1 MLLIK
6 ATQEKEISL
15 VGTTFKLESVFVYL
29 QITLPI
35 VKDIIIFK
43 PVFFQTEEMF
53 NTDIKNQI
61 RTDIQARPTHGID
74 GIATKLKESES
85 QGIEQAIICAKDYFV
100 SLGYAVEVL

>member
-1 MLLIK
+1 MLLVK

-43 PVFFQTEEMF
+43 PAFFQTEEMF
-53 NTDIKNQI
+53 DTDVKNQI
-61 RTDIQARPTHGID
+61 RTDIQVRSTQGVD
-74 GIATKLKESES
+74 GIATKLKEGETQSV
-85 QGIEQAIICAKDYFV
+85 EQAVICAKDYFTH
-100 SLGYAVEVL
+100 LGYEVEIL